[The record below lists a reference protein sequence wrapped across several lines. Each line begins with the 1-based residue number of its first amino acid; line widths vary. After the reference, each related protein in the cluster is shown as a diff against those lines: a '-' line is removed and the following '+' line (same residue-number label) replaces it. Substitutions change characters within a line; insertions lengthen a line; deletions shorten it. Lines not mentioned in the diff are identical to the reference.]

1 MFVQQHNAY
10 IISSFISIYK
20 YIDTL
25 LKSDIT
31 VSDIWENDQIYIWQK
46 FRRIDGKWPNL
57 HMTEI

>member
-10 IISSFISIYK
+10 HFLFISIYK

-31 VSDIWENDQIYIWQK
+31 VSDIWENDQIYIW
-46 FRRIDGKWPNL
+46 
-57 HMTEI
+57 